1 MQKKN
6 SGSKIDFSLLFIVLG
21 LLAYGLIVLYSASTV
36 QSFANFGNTNYY
48 IIHQGLYGALVGLV
62 ALYVCS
68 KMDYHLWQKYLP
80 ALIFISLFLLM
91 LVKVPGL
98 GVPAGG
104 AWRWVRF
111 GPISFQPAELAKMVI
126 IFYIAS
132 WVDKK
137 RGALNDFYYGLL
149 PSLCIVGL
157 FAALILWQPDFGTM
171 LVLLLVSF
179 FMLFAAG
186 IDWKYFFYSLMGGA
200 LALYVFIK
208 IEPYRLKRLATFL
221 NPALDPKGISYQI
234 NQGLLAIGSGGWW
247 GFGYGLSR
255 QKHNYLPA
263 AINDSVFAVF
273 AEELGFFRVLV
284 AVGLFAAFA
293 YKGIQ
298 IAKNAPDTFG
308 RMVAIGITCWI
319 TFQALVNIAA
329 ILNLVPLTG
338 IPLPFFS
345 YGSTALIANLAGVG
359 ILLNISRRSSPRLKT
374 T

>member
-1 MQKKN
+1 MKASKL
-6 SGSKIDFSLLFIVLG
+6 KIDYTLLFIVLG

-36 QSFANFGNTNYY
+36 QSFANFGNANYY
-48 IIHQGLYGALVGLV
+48 IIHQGLYGAVVGLI

-68 KMDYHLWQKYLP
+68 RIDYHQWQKYLP
-80 ALIFISLFLLM
+80 ILIFASLFLLF
-91 LVKVPGL
+91 LVKIPGL
-98 GVPAGG
+98 GIASGG
-104 AWRWVRF
+104 ATRWMRL
-111 GPISFQPAELAKMVI
+111 GPISFQPAELAKLVI

-137 RGALNDFYYGLL
+137 RSSLNDFYYGLL

-171 LVLLLVSF
+171 LVLLLVCF
-179 FMLFAAG
+179 WMLFAAG
-186 IDWKYFFYSLMGGA
+186 IDWKYFFYAGLAGA
-200 LALYVFIK
+200 LALYLFIK
-208 IEPYRLKRLATFL
+208 IEPYRVKRLATFF

-234 NQGLLAIGSGGWW
+234 NQALLAIGSGGWW

-263 AINDSVFAVF
+263 AINDSIFAVF
-273 AEELGFFRVLV
+273 GEELGFFRVLV
-284 AVGLFAAFA
+284 AVALFAAFA

-308 RMVAIGITCWI
+308 RMVAIGITCWL
-319 TFQALVNIAA
+319 TFQALINIAA
-329 ILNLVPLTG
+329 IINLLPLTG

-359 ILLNISRRSSPRLKT
+359 ILLNISRYGHRLAKV
-374 T
+374 